1 MDSSDIW
8 KIILVLLMM
17 VLSALFSGTETAYS
31 SVNKL
36 RLKNYEAQ
44 GNKKAAMAL
53 KLANRFDDVLTAVL
67 IGNNIVNIA
76 TSSVSTVIFIS
87 LIGKNGAVLS
97 TVVITVLVLVFC
109 EVLPKSYAKKNAE
122 KIALAF
128 AAPLSV
134 LVTILR
140 PFVWVLNKLSS
151 AFSGREEAPGV
162 TEDELKYM
170 IDEIEEQGVIEEQ
183 ESELVKSALEF
194 DEITVNEIL
203 IPRVKVIG
211 VELNASIDEIK
222 ELFSSELYS
231 RLPVYEKS
239 LDNIIGIITN
249 KAFFKMLVEGK
260 SDIRAI
266 LQDVPHIADTKF
278 ISEAMR
284 DMQRSKVHLAVVT
297 DQYGGTK
304 GIITLEDIIEELVGE
319 IYDEDDEII
328 SNITMLSQNKYEV
341 AGDMSINDMLEIL
354 GLDEDL
360 IQTEYTSV
368 GGWVT
373 DVMEHIPESGETVES
388 GVFRLTASEVND
400 QTIERVIIEI
410 LPAETSE

>member
-1 MDSSDIW
+1 
-8 KIILVLLMM
+8 
-17 VLSALFSGTETAYS
+17 
-31 SVNKL
+31 
-36 RLKNYEAQ
+36 
-44 GNKKAAMAL
+44 
-53 KLANRFDDVLTAVL
+53 
-67 IGNNIVNIA
+67 
-76 TSSVSTVIFIS
+76 
-87 LIGKNGAVLS
+87 
-97 TVVITVLVLVFC
+97 
-109 EVLPKSYAKKNAE
+109 
-122 KIALAF
+122 
-128 AAPLSV
+128 
-134 LVTILR
+134 
-140 PFVWVLNKLSS
+140 
-151 AFSGREEAPGV
+151 
-162 TEDELKYM
+162 
-170 IDEIEEQGVIEEQ
+170 
-183 ESELVKSALEF
+183 
-194 DEITVNEIL
+194 
-203 IPRVKVIG
+203 
-211 VELNASIDEIK
+211 
-222 ELFSSELYS
+222 
-231 RLPVYEKS
+231 
-239 LDNIIGIITN
+239 
-249 KAFFKMLVEGK
+249 MLVEGK